1 MSIYEGSVKRPI
13 MTTLVFVAI
22 AIFGLFSLS
31 KLPIDLMPDIETN
44 MIMVMETY
52 PGASAEDIENNV
64 TRPLENVLN
73 SVNYLKHMTTQSREN
88 YSLITLQ
95 FEYGYDIDDLT
106 NDVRDKLDM
115 ISQSLPDGAGNPIIF
130 KFSADMIP
138 ILMLSAKANESQ
150 EALYKILD
158 DNVVNP
164 IARIAGVGTV
174 SIAGAPQREIY
185 VYCDPVKLEAYNLTI
200 ETISN
205 VITMENRNVPGGSFD
220 VGNNAFSLRVEGEF
234 DDPKEMEEIV
244 VMSRGNQVVRLKDVA
259 RVVDTVQERAQKT
272 FTYGPSEIDPR
283 GYNGSQGAM
292 IIVQKQSG
300 ANSVAIAEKVLDM
313 LPTLQRN
320 LPSDVELGIIANT
333 CDNIYATVA
342 SLEETIAYAMLF
354 VALVCFLFLGRWRA
368 CVVIIITI
376 PLSLV
381 ASFIYLAVAGSS
393 LNMISLSCLSIAI
406 GNVVDDAIVVL
417 ENVTNHIERGSEPKQ
432 AAIHGTNE
440 VAISV
445 IASTLTMIGVFFP
458 LTMVTGMAGVL
469 FKELGWM
476 MCIIMTVS
484 TVSAL
489 SFTPMLCSQ
498 MLRLKKREGWFAR
511 WYNHYIVRGMLDKL
525 DAWYEK
531 RINWAVRHRKTMVG
545 SILLFFI
552 VSMTPLA
559 MKQISTGFFPS
570 SDSGRI
576 SITLQLP
583 VGTRQAEAD
592 RLSDELANKWMARW
606 GTPDKKILR
615 ACNYSTGQAD
625 TDNTFASMRDN
636 GTHIISFNIAMYN
649 VADRIADETMY
660 TVANQI
666 REDLKQYPE
675 FSRVMVTEG
684 GQQGMGGQ
692 STAAFEIYGYDLTQT
707 DSLATILKNR
717 ITAAAGDSVSQINI
731 SRSDYQPEIQ
741 VEFDREKLAL
751 YGLNLTTA
759 GTLIRNRFNGSTA
772 SYYREDGEEYA
783 IRVRYEPGVRE
794 SVETLENVLLYGQN
808 GSKVRVKDVGKVV
821 ERYSLPTIERK
832 DRQRINT
839 VTCVVNTDVAKLG
852 QVVTIGE
859 NVIESM
865 REDGLLTGDVT
876 IQVAGSYE
884 DQQES
889 FRDLGTLGI
898 LILLIVF
905 IVMAAQFESWSDPFI
920 IMLISI
926 PFTFTGI
933 VLALWMTG
941 VELNIMSM
949 LGAIMLIGIVVK
961 NGIVLIDYIHLLRE
975 RGLSVVQAVVKAGR
989 SRLRPV
995 LMTTLTTLLGMLP
1008 MAIGTGQGSEMWQP
1022 LGISIIGGLLV
1033 STVMTLVV
1041 VPSVYCIFQ
1050 GAKINGF
1057 TLMGAHITRG
1067 ERGAWA
1073 AKLGLEREWA
1083 KKKHRFTKRK

>member
-1 MSIYEGSVKRPI
+1 MSIYEGAVKRPI

-44 MIMVMETY
+44 TIMIMETY
-52 PGASAEDIENNV
+52 AGASAEDIENNV
-64 TRPLENVLN
+64 TRPLENTLN
-73 SVNYLKHMTTQSREN
+73 SVNYLKHITSKSREN
-88 YSLITLQ
+88 YSMITLQ
-95 FEYGYDIDDLT
+95 FEFGHDIDDIT

-115 ISQSLPDGAGNPIIF
+115 ISQRLPDGAGTPIIF
-130 KFSADMIP
+130 KFSADMMP
-138 ILMLSAKANESQ
+138 ILILSAQATESQ
-150 EALYKILD
+150 TALYKILD
-158 DNVVNP
+158 DNVANP

-174 SIAGAPQREIY
+174 SISGAPQREIY

-200 ETISN
+200 ETISS
-205 VITMENRNVPGGSFD
+205 VISSENLNVPGGSFD

-234 DDPKEMEEIV
+234 SDPKEMEEIV
-244 VMSRGNQVVRLKDVA
+244 VRATGNQIVRLKDVA

-272 FTYGPSEIDPR
+272 YTYFCTPNDPK
-283 GYNGSQGAM
+283 GYSGEQGAM
-292 IIVQKQSG
+292 IIIQKQSG
-300 ANSVAIAEKVLDM
+300 ANSVEISEKVLDL
-313 LPTLQRN
+313 LPELQRN
-320 LPSDVELGIIANT
+320 LPSDVKMGIIVNT
-333 CDNIYATVA
+333 SDNIYATIA

-368 CVVIIITI
+368 CVVILITI

-381 ASFIYLAVAGSS
+381 ASFIYLAAAGSS

-469 FKELGWM
+469 FKQLGWM
-476 MCIIMTVS
+476 MCVIMTVS

-525 DAWYEK
+525 DDWYK
-531 RINWAVRHRKTMVG
+531 DRINWAVRHRGTMITAIIV
-545 SILLFFI
+545 FF
-552 VSMTPLA
+552 VLSMTPLA
-559 MKQISTGFFPS
+559 LKLIGTGFFPS
-570 SDSGRI
+570 QDSGRI
-576 SITLQLP
+576 TVSLQLP

-592 RLSDELANKWMARW
+592 RLAYELANKWMTRW
-606 GTPDKKILR
+606 GTPDKRVLK
-615 ACNYSTGQAD
+615 ACNFTTGQAD
-625 TDNTFASMRDN
+625 TDNSFASMSDN
-636 GTHIISFNIAMYN
+636 GTHIISFNIAMYK
-649 VADRIADETMY
+649 VDERIMKETMY
-660 TVANQI
+660 TVGNQM
-666 REDLKQYPE
+666 RKDLQQYPE
-675 FSRVMVTEG
+675 FSRVRVTEG
-684 GQQGMGGQ
+684 GQGGMGGQ
-692 STAAFEIYGYDLTQT
+692 STADFEIYGYDLMQT
-707 DSLATILKNR
+707 DSLATIFKNR
-717 ITAAAGDSVSQINI
+717 MMEKAGEAVSQINI
-731 SRSDYQPEIQ
+731 SRSDYQPEVQ
-741 VEFDREKLAL
+741 VDFDREKLSR
-751 YGLNLTTA
+751 YGLSMATA
-759 GTLIRNRFNGSTA
+759 GTFIRNRFNGSTA

-794 SVETLENVLLYGQN
+794 SIETLENVMLMGQN
-808 GSKVRVKDVGKVV
+808 GSMVRVKDVGTVV
-821 ERYSLPTIERK
+821 ERNSLPVIERK

-839 VTCVVNTDVAKLG
+839 VSCVVNTDESNLG
-852 QVVTIGE
+852 DVVDLGKE
-859 NVIESM
+859 VIEDM
-865 REDGLLTGDVT
+865 RADGLVTGDVT

-905 IVMAAQFESWSDPFI
+905 IVMAAQFESWTDPFI

-941 VELNIMSM
+941 VDLNIMSM

-975 RGLSVVQAVVKAGR
+975 RGYSVVQAVVAAGR

-995 LMTTLTTLLGMLP
+995 LMTTLTTILGMVP
-1008 MAIGTGQGSEMWQP
+1008 MAIGTGQGSEMWRP
-1022 LGISIIGGLLV
+1022 MGIAIIGGLLV

-1041 VPSVYCIFQ
+1041 VPSVYCSFQ
-1050 GAKINGF
+1050 GIIIKQ
-1057 TLMGAHITRG
+1057 
-1067 ERGAWA
+1067 ERRAWA
-1073 AKLGLEREWA
+1073 EKLGIEADW
-1083 KKKHRFTKRK
+1083 KKKRHIFKKSKK